1 MGSNKKLSL
10 WGDILNQKPQKQTQ
24 PQGNVW
30 EVTVRNANGAP
41 AILCKNGKEWFD
53 ADKTWPSPSGAYY
66 IHTGMDGNANEGIAI
81 TTKNEGIRIRKTEDF
96 VEAAL
101 ITDEGVG
108 YTFTREGR
116 IYILTKESASQRQ
129 LCDEDC
135 YINTYILTPQLCA
148 VIYDADSDD
157 DLEAAYLK
165 VIDLKSFKS
174 WKKKIRYSAE
184 RGKNLIFKI
193 EQSGSI
199 IKAIMPDQNV
209 HEFTTDGKINK

>member
-10 WGDILNQKPQKQTQ
+10 WGDILNQKPKKQTQ

-41 AILCKNGKEWFD
+41 AILCKNGKEWFH

-66 IHTGMDGNANEGIAI
+66 IHTGMDGNANEGIAT

-108 YTFTREGR
+108 YAITDEGVL
-116 IYILTKESASQRQ
+116 YVLTADTASGRR
-129 LCDEDC
+129 LCED
-135 YINTYILTPQLCA
+135 YEPNTYMLAPQLCA

-199 IKAIMPDQNV
+199 IKAIMPDQSV
-209 HEFTTDGKINK
+209 HEFTTDGKIIK

>member
-1 MGSNKKLSL
+1 M
-10 WGDILNQKPQKQTQ
+10 
-24 PQGNVW
+24 W

-41 AILCKNGKEWFD
+41 AILCKNGKEWFH
-53 ADKTWPSPSGAYY
+53 ADKTWPSPSDAYY
-66 IHTGMDGNANEGIAI
+66 IHTGMDGNANEGIAT

-108 YTFTREGR
+108 YAITDEGVL
-116 IYILTKESASQRQ
+116 YVLTADTASQRR
-129 LCDEDC
+129 LCED
-135 YINTYILTPQLCA
+135 YEPNTYMLTPQLCA

-199 IKAIMPDQNV
+199 IKAIMPDQSV